1 VHLKKIAAKS
11 RRENSQVAALMAAA
25 MSKSSIGVQ
34 QILPRTGTTW
44 QGAKTVQDAKD
55 AEDRPDEEDG
65 DPSDSRKRALPAP
78 GTGTIVDR
86 TV

>member
-1 VHLKKIAAKS
+1 
-11 RRENSQVAALMAAA
+11 MAGA
-25 MSKSSIGVQ
+25 MSKSGIGVQ

-65 DPSDSRKRALPAP
+65 EPSDSRKRAPPPP
-78 GTGTIVDR
+78 GQGEIVDKS
-86 TV
+86 V

>member
-1 VHLKKIAAKS
+1 VTNES
-11 RRENSQVAALMAAA
+11 G
-25 MSKSSIGVQ
+25 IGVQ
-34 QILPRTGTTW
+34 QILPRAGTRW

-65 DPSDSRKRALPAP
+65 EPSDSRKRAPPPP
-78 GTGTIVDR
+78 GLGEIVDK